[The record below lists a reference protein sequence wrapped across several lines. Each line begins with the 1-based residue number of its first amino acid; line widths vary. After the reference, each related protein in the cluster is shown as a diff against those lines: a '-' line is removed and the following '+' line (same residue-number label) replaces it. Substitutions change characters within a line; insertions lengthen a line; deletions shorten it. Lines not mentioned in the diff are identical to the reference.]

1 MVSPRS
7 HFIPF
12 LLLLGSQCIQL
23 VKCAPVR
30 DSNGREDVVA
40 GSQKG
45 FVLSQTGI
53 HCSIPFE
60 FREKIPLDD
69 QPHSKLGLSKK
80 DLQTYHSKNVPAQIL
95 KRLEN
100 LRYHTERADCAR
112 GDQDGS
118 LHSCNLKYQYGCLC
132 FGSTKS
138 RQGYENPK
146 LQVQASTQEISMEE
160 NQLEVH
166 INGRFDAF
174 HQDEHFLGA
183 GSADIDAICQWY
195 AISIDEKTSQAQG
208 NGFKELHSL
217 SNESPYSP
225 QVTKVP
231 LELPSSSQKHKMK
244 RDIGTPS
251 FVNSSTTTT
260 SLKAPPVAGP
270 TIAIANTSRNKTNS
284 PPSPLEAA
292 NNSSALETRV
302 GGLPSGGGLVVTESV
317 GDIGVPGLAIRSSGC
332 YCMEVADSGD
342 RHSAA
347 NRYLL
352 HRLGPGRYLRGTRDH
367 VGLSLTTLHGLSG
380 FFEER
385 LNRLPTVDPDR
396 PPPLPPRPVP
406 NPIPPP
412 LPPRPNVAQTFEIV
426 DPQQPEEAPIVLEGP
441 EPPEYHNE
449 MLPGYAAQDPGAVL
463 ADGAAPPGYV
473 FQDPE
478 AETRRRRSRMWNG
491 FLAGAGAL
499 GDRFFGGRARGR
511 LRGGR
516 GGGSG
521 PINLGRRDVK
531 TDVPE
536 RGKKISITLPL

>member
-7 HFIPF
+7 HFIHF

-80 DLQTYHSKNVPAQIL
+80 DLQTYHSKNVPAQIP

-100 LRYHTERADCAR
+100 LRYHTKRADFAR
-112 GDQDGS
+112 GDRDGS

-138 RQGYENPK
+138 QQGYENPK
-146 LQVQASTQEISMEE
+146 LQVQASTQEISVEE

-195 AISIDEKTSQAQG
+195 AISIDEKTSQVQG

-217 SNESPYSP
+217 SNESPCSP

-292 NNSSALETRV
+292 NNSSALEPR
-302 GGLPSGGGLVVTESV
+302 SV
-317 GDIGVPGLAIRSSGC
+317 GDIGVPGLAIRSSG
-332 YCMEVADSGD
+332 
-342 RHSAA
+342 
-347 NRYLL
+347 
-352 HRLGPGRYLRGTRDH
+352 
-367 VGLSLTTLHGLSG
+367 LSLTTLHGLSD

-478 AETRRRRSRMWNG
+478 AETRRRRSH
-491 FLAGAGAL
+491 
-499 GDRFFGGRARGR
+499 
-511 LRGGR
+511 
-516 GGGSG
+516 
-521 PINLGRRDVK
+521 
-531 TDVPE
+531 
-536 RGKKISITLPL
+536 PLS